1 MPPTT
6 HSATPAPPAAVGIQD
21 AVRLSMSFAPNARRV
36 EHLRRVAGVLLR
48 QDDLGTDA
56 VETVQLLVS
65 EIVTN
70 AVVHG
75 RGERVRFSL
84 AYGRS
89 GFVRIEVDDH
99 SPAPVTVRRPGPD
112 EESGR
117 GLFLVDALSWA
128 WGRRGTCTWCVVAAR
143 EACAP

>member
-6 HSATPAPPAAVGIQD
+6 HSATPAPATAVDIQD
-21 AVRLSMSFAPNARRV
+21 AVRLTMSFAPHARRV
-36 EHLRRVAGVLLR
+36 EHLRRVAGALLR

-99 SPAPVTVRRPGPD
+99 SPAPVTVRQPGPD

-117 GLFLVDALSWA
+117 GLFLVDALAWA